1 MSLVQEEK
9 RYTETV
15 YHRMQTHTVQQ
26 IVSDI
31 YCSDQSKW
39 MPRAIKTNNAWWFQ
53 MLPISVNLEGQATGC
68 RPPMRTEVHFRSS
81 SSRTEVIRIH
91 FLLENWNYW
100 LDISP
105 TFYVGKVSLCKDTRT
120 SNLQFK
126 TLPKCVRLV
135 SDIAYP
141 KEFRWRFSVDPGT
154 N

>member
-1 MSLVQEEK
+1 L
-9 RYTETV
+9 
-15 YHRMQTHTVQQ
+15 
-26 IVSDI
+26 
-31 YCSDQSKW
+31 
-39 MPRAIKTNNAWWFQ
+39 
-53 MLPISVNLEGQATGC
+53 
-68 RPPMRTEVHFRSS
+68 
-81 SSRTEVIRIH
+81 VIRMH

-100 LDISP
+100 LDIST
-105 TFYVGKVSLCKDTRT
+105 TFYIGKVSLCKDTRT